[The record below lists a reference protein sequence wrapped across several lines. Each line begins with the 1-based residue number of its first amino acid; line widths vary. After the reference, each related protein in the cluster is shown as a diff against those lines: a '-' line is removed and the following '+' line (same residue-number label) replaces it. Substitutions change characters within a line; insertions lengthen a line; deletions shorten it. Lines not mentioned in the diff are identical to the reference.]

1 MTTNITSPNEAT
13 LADGNLVSIPTL
25 TTARL
30 ILRPHRLD
38 DFNACAALW
47 SDPEVVRFIGG
58 VPSTREQ
65 SWSRLLRYK
74 GSWHFLGFGFWAIE
88 ERTTGN
94 FIGEAGFLEA
104 RRDIEPSIEGT
115 LETGWAMLPS
125 AHGKGYA
132 TEALTAMIDWG
143 RTHFPDKAM
152 TCIIDPE
159 NAASLRVAAKLG
171 FRETARADYNGEI
184 ILLSR

>member
-1 MTTNITSPNEAT
+1 LTTDTQPPDGTGQEEA
-13 LADGNLVSIPTL
+13 LPVSIPIL
-25 TTARL
+25 TTERL

-38 DFNACAALW
+38 DFEAVTALW

-74 GSWHFLGFGFWAIE
+74 GSWHLLGFGFWAIE
-88 ERTTGN
+88 ERTSGR

-104 RRDIEPSIEGT
+104 RRDITPSIEGT
-115 LETGWAMLPS
+115 LETGWVLDPS

-132 TEALTAMIDWG
+132 AEALKAMIEWGQMNFPG
-143 RTHFPDKAM
+143 RTM
-152 TCIIDPE
+152 TCIVHPE
-159 NAASLRVAAKLG
+159 NAASLRLAAKLG